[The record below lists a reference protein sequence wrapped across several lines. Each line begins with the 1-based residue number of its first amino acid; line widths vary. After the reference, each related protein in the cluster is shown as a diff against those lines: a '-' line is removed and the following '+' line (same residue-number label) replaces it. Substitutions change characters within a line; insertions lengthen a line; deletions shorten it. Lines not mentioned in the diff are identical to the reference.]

1 MSPPLPPSH
10 IFFLFFFLQAG
21 KSAKIDHTLAA
32 LFKILQQRIYI
43 YVCVCVCVNISLSLI
58 YIYIYVSYSTGH
70 LAIYAEK
77 NDKYLSNLQNKS
89 FESLIHM
96 LFFYDHLKEKAEQL
110 ITEGKINANTA
121 FEFC

>member
-1 MSPPLPPSH
+1 M
-10 IFFLFFFLQAG
+10 
-21 KSAKIDHTLAA
+21 
-32 LFKILQQRIYI
+32 
-43 YVCVCVCVNISLSLI
+43 
-58 YIYIYVSYSTGH
+58 
-70 LAIYAEK
+70 AIYAEK

-121 FEFC
+121 FEFCWKQIYRLKQKKQKTKKE